1 MKRAF
6 SVACLA
12 LVSNEL
18 VDFKML
24 RVFLLLLF
32 CLFGFGFLL
41 VDYNKSFTS
50 RIKYRFYLYGL
61 FLQWTVVLMRP

>member
-1 MKRAF
+1 MERAF

-12 LVSNEL
+12 LVSNKL

-24 RVFLLLLF
+24 RVFCCCF
-32 CLFGFGFLL
+32 VCLDLVFLL

-50 RIKYRFYLYGL
+50 RTKYGFYLYGL